1 MFEELMENFYRIQVP
16 LPQNPL
22 KSVNCYLIKDDPP
35 VLIDTG
41 MNREE
46 CFETIKTAIE
56 SFGKPLVVA
65 THLHADHLGLA
76 GRIADT
82 VYMSEEEVKYLEKLK
97 NLEFWIKTIKFY
109 IASGFPA
116 ELARLVSSVHPGIK
130 FFAQPKEFR
139 CVDSINAGGYEFEV
153 IITPGHTP
161 GHLCLYERSER
172 VLISGDHVLFD
183 VTPNIGWWPH
193 FEDPLGAYIE
203 SLKKTRS
210 LDARI
215 VYPGHRKE
223 SKRLKERI
231 DELIEHHKKRLEEV
245 LSALNDK
252 KTAWEVAQKVS
263 WDIKFESWSKLPL
276 MQKWFAVSETIAHL
290 EHLVTIGE
298 AERVEGESVYYK
310 LR

>member
-1 MFEELMENFYRIQVP
+1 MENFYRIQVP

-22 KSVNCYLIKDDPP
+22 KSVNCYLIRDDPP

-46 CFETIKTAIE
+46 CFEVIKEAINL
-56 SFGKPLVVA
+56 FGKPRVVA

-82 VYMSEEEVKYLEKLK
+82 VYMSEEEIKYLEKAK
-97 NLEFWIKTIKFY
+97 NLEFWVNTIKFY
-109 IASGFPA
+109 IASGFPT
-116 ELARLVSSVHPGIK
+116 ELAKLVSSAHPGVR
-130 FFAQPKEFR
+130 FFAQPREVR
-139 CVDSINAGGYEFEV
+139 RIVDPVNAGGYEFEV
-153 IITPGHTP
+153 IVTPGHTP

-183 VTPNIGWWPH
+183 VTPNIGWWLD

-203 SLKKTRS
+203 SLKKMRN

-231 DELIEHHKKRLEEV
+231 DELIEHHRKRLEEV
-245 LSALNDK
+245 LSALNGK

-263 WDIKFESWSKLPL
+263 WDIKFESWNRLPL

-290 EHLVTIGE
+290 EHLVAVGE
-298 AERVEGESVYYK
+298 AERVEGEMVYYK
-310 LR
+310 VR